1 LQQREDSLTR
11 EDIILA
17 LLRENK
23 GYLTTKMAR
32 EHAILGYTLH
42 RMVKQGLLERVAP
55 GLYTDMDTIPDP
67 FFIAQHR
74 CPKGIFSHETALFFH
89 GLSDRVPLRLMM
101 TIPTGWN
108 SQLLTDRDMVF
119 FYCKPELAG
128 LGVGDSTTPLGLPI
142 RVYDVERTLCD
153 CLRAIEKLDRDLV
166 LTALK
171 RYAKDPAGD
180 KSKLLE
186 YAEIFKI
193 RDMVRRYMEVLS

>member
-1 LQQREDSLTR
+1 MEDGLTKK
-11 EDIILA
+11 DTVFA

-42 RMVKQGLLERVAP
+42 RMTKQGLLERVAP
-55 GLYTDMDTIPDP
+55 GLYAGIDTIPDP

-74 CPKGIFSHETALFFH
+74 CPKGVFSHETALFFH
-89 GLSDRVPLRLMM
+89 GLSDRAPLRLMM

-108 SQLLTDRDMVF
+108 SQLLTDKDMLF
-119 FYCKPELAG
+119 FYCKPALVE
-128 LGVGDSTTPLGLPI
+128 LGVGDSATPFGLI
-142 RVYDVERTLCD
+142 VKAYDKERTLCD

-171 RYAKDPAGD
+171 QYAKDPTGN

-193 RDMVRRYMEVLS
+193 RDLVRRYMEVLS